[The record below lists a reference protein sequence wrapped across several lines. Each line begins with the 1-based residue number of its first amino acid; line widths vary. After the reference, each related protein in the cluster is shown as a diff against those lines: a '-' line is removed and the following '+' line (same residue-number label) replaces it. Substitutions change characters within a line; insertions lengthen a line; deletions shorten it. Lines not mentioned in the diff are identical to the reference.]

1 MDVDEITSIIGSDPE
16 YLELAK
22 LYNIYPERPTSSKNG
37 VLDFINDARFALPA
51 FEISNRWRSR
61 RQDVFQ
67 YIVDEPNPWQASS
80 RAHHAVDLLFLF
92 GGVDLSFNRNA
103 TEVATGLRGA
113 WIDFVHGGKPWP
125 TASIRALGPHG
136 RCEDLN
142 LEGYARR
149 RRVKCFE
156 LLQKLG
162 ARKYRA
168 LSGSLGAGRLSL
180 LN

>member
-1 MDVDEITSIIGSDPE
+1 MDVDEITSVIQSDPD
-16 YLELAK
+16 YSELAK
-22 LYNIYPERPTSSKNG
+22 HYNIYPERPTSCKYG

-61 RQDVFQ
+61 GQDMFQ
-67 YIVDEPNPWQASS
+67 YIIDEPNPWQASS

-103 TEVATGLRGA
+103 TEVATGLREA
-113 WIDFVHGGKPWP
+113 WIDFIHGGKPSL
-125 TASIRALGPHG
+125 TSSIRAFGPHG
-136 RCEDLN
+136 RCEDLD

-156 LLQKLG
+156 FLQKLG
-162 ARKYRA
+162 ATKYRA
-168 LSGSLGAGRLSL
+168 LSGKLGAGRLSL